1 MWYSMKVYSFQN
13 RNSQFRILECCFC
26 KPVRQL
32 NTNHGLC
39 DSVSTCRKRSVLKTF
54 RRKTNDFMQKSCA
67 NVDFIEYSDKESFA
81 KMTFLVESGEKK
93 ESLGSS

>member
-1 MWYSMKVYSFQN
+1 
-13 RNSQFRILECCFC
+13 
-26 KPVRQL
+26 
-32 NTNHGLC
+32 
-39 DSVSTCRKRSVLKTF
+39 
-54 RRKTNDFMQKSCA
+54 MQKSCA